1 MSGAGK
7 QERTEREMDLSFLN
21 DSAAV
26 NELLNAYGPL
36 AVLIL
41 LVMPLMGED
50 IIIIPAGFLV
60 GQGHLPFWPTFI
72 YAYIGAFISDAMWFA
87 LCYRYG
93 TPLLHKKWFKRMA
106 HPRRMLQAKHQIEKR
121 GAWLIVTARFVPGS
135 RTTTVIVA
143 GLMHMPIWKF
153 VLAEGLCLFIT
164 VPLQLGMGYLISHGV
179 GTMGTAGKI
188 LTIIGVIVVLTVGA
202 FVLNW
207 IVQHRRSEQR
217 APRSKAK
224 WLRMFKSRI
233 PRLKRKAADS
243 DIADVAPASTGET
256 SSGSSSIG
264 GGTGSSP
271 MVKSEIKPQASR
283 PMKPRQPSGHV

>member
-1 MSGAGK
+1 
-7 QERTEREMDLSFLN
+7 MDLSFLN

-26 NELLNAYGPL
+26 NELLNTYGPL

-60 GQGHLPFWPTFI
+60 GQGHLPFWPTFF
-72 YAYIGAFISDAMWFA
+72 YAYLGAFISDAMWFA

-143 GLMHMPIWKF
+143 GLMHMPVWKF
-153 VLAEGLCLFIT
+153 VLAELSCLMIT
-164 VPLQLGMGYLISHGV
+164 VPMQLGMGYLISHNI

-188 LTIIGVIVVLTVGA
+188 LTIVGVIVALTVGA

-207 IVQHRRSEQR
+207 FVQHRRTKER
-217 APRSKAK
+217 APRSRAA
-224 WLRMFKSRI
+224 WLRRFR
-233 PRLKRKAADS
+233 PRLPRKFSKSGKSQTVDEPAALNDATVTTAS
-243 DIADVAPASTGET
+243 AGVSNAGETATGGGGVTMPAPPQGPVRRPSASTL
-256 SSGSSSIG
+256 
-264 GGTGSSP
+264 
-271 MVKSEIKPQASR
+271 
-283 PMKPRQPSGHV
+283 PRKERLRVSADE